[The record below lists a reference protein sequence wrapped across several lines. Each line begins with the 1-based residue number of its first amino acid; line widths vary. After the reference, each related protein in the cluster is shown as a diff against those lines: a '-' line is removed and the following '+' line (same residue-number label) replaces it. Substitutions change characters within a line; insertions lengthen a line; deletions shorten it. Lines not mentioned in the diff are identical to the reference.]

1 LIFLFLCSQ
10 NLNNS
15 ISCGGPSS
23 LSTNIQKHQYE
34 SPSML
39 PYSFIYNGR
48 DYDIIAIKANMAVGK
63 TEKLYDIIDNYEK
76 VVIVSFRISLDK
88 QYAERLSNFEL
99 YLNINKDVYD
109 TSIHNKI
116 IVQMDSFNK
125 VRGEIDLLI
134 IDEITYRMF
143 QLIYSQKK
151 EENFNSIKQY
161 LNNPSTKYS

>member
-1 LIFLFLCSQ
+1 
-10 NLNNS
+10 
-15 ISCGGPSS
+15 
-23 LSTNIQKHQYE
+23 
-34 SPSML
+34 ML